1 MKKTIKLFT
10 FLLMLMITAISCEK
24 ISDEQITL
32 KLSMNGEIDPSLLIG
47 EWEFEKFA
55 YTVDGKKISDVANIS
70 GSYGFKPTLTIPF
83 APTTATREMEDY
95 RERLWM
101 LVQQNT
107 SWYSCSLS
115 GNLIELKNEF
125 GTLMYITPPSE
136 YYDVLFSFSNAYSFV
151 INGNELIIYF
161 KQVKDKNAL
170 SYCTLTKDKNLLI
183 LKKKDNKHI

>member
-1 MKKTIKLFT
+1 
-10 FLLMLMITAISCEK
+10 MLMITAISCEK